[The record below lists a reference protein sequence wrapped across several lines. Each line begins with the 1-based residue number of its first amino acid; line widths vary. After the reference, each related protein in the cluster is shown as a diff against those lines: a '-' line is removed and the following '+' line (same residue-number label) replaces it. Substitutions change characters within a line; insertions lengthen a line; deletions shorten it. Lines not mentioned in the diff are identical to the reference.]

1 MDKAG
6 RRSPVAFSMV
16 ITIIFSMPVFT
27 VAGDPAPADSV
38 KIGLVLSAGGA
49 LGLAHVGV
57 LKVLER
63 EGINVSCISA
73 NSMGSIIGSLYAAGY
88 TATQIESIALG
99 IDWKKMIV
107 FGLPSGVNQHPGT
120 RQRLGYLVSLE
131 HHGFSPA
138 LPSGVANLQ
147 NVEFF
152 LAQHLARPEYDAGGN
167 YDSLAIP
174 LRLIAV
180 DLNSG
185 RKITFCSGSLV
196 KAIRGSIAIP
206 GVFAPSMF
214 TNMRLVD
221 GGVMQYLPV
230 EPIKEM
236 EPDLIIASLTIK
248 QNEQAGVSM
257 IDIISR
263 TTSMF
268 GISDIEKQKKIANI
282 LIEPDL
288 SQFDATNY
296 DQAKELI
303 AVGEQTAEMALDGIR
318 ESIAGRTIIKAK
330 KEITHRPLPFVR
342 KISFE
347 GMKTLSAKK
356 ISRILKII
364 PGSQLDFDA
373 FIKDLIKLYETGLFE
388 HVDYRLHD
396 GGDSVEITIEVH
408 ERDFGYYLLGLRY
421 DNYDNATIGLEMGI
435 DNIGG
440 SSFGASGI
448 ATLGEPSEYRVRIE
462 YLNPQYT
469 TLFGHIDPFWSSI
482 DRSYYD
488 GSGWVA
494 DYNIDCRGAASE
506 INCNLGYDTYVGFGF
521 KAHQALYRFP
531 QLAVFDTLPMD
542 EWIIGPTIS
551 VEQNDEAGCDLSS
564 DNNFVRIEWQYAGSL
579 FHSRA
584 EFIRIALITDANK
597 PLFGRFSTSGVL
609 CAGASAG
616 DLPWSERFY
625 TGGASFVGYR
635 LEHVM
640 SRQKLTSNV
649 SLNYRVLGTA
659 RSRTFSLYLRL
670 VGAAGLTSDIT
681 NILNITDPLSL
692 DYHYGCGIGI
702 WMDTPIGPVQLTTGA
717 TDPQWGDGFKCKT
730 AAIFFSIG
738 RDFRY
743 TK

>member
-1 MDKAG
+1 MD
-6 RRSPVAFSMV
+6 RERCRSLVGVSLALA
-16 ITIIFSMPVFT
+16 IFFTMPVFT
-27 VAGDPAPADSV
+27 AAEDPVPADSV
-38 KIGLVLSAGGA
+38 RIGLVLSAGGA
-49 LGLAHVGV
+49 LGLAHIGV

-63 EGINVSCISA
+63 EGITISCISA

-88 TATQIESIALG
+88 TAAQIESIALG
-99 IDWKKMIV
+99 IDWKKMII
-107 FGLPSGVNQHPGT
+107 FGLPSGINQHPGT
-120 RQRLGYLVSLE
+120 QQRLGYLLYLE
-131 HHGFSPA
+131 HHQFSPA

-152 LAQHLARPEYDAGGN
+152 LARHLARPEYDAGGN

-185 RKITFCSGSLV
+185 HKITFCSGSLV

-206 GVFAPSMF
+206 GVFSPSMF

-236 EPDLIIASLTIK
+236 GPDLIIASLTVK
-248 QNEQAGVSM
+248 QNTQVGVSM
-257 IDIISR
+257 IDVISR
-263 TTSMF
+263 TTSMI
-268 GISDIEKQKKIANI
+268 GISDIEKQKQIANI
-282 LIEPDL
+282 LIEPDF
-288 SQFDATNY
+288 SRFDANNY
-296 DQAKELI
+296 EQAKELI
-303 AVGEQTAEMALDGIR
+303 AVGEQTAEKALPALR
-318 ESIAGRTIIKAK
+318 ESIAGRAVINAK
-330 KEITHRPLPFVR
+330 KEIPHRPLPVVS

-347 GMKTLSAKK
+347 GMKILSAKK
-356 ISRILKII
+356 LARILETK
-364 PGSQLDFDA
+364 PGSELDFDL
-373 FIKDLIKLYETGLFE
+373 FIKDLVRLYETGLFE
-388 HVDYRLHD
+388 HVDYHLHD
-396 GGDSVEITIEVH
+396 AGDSVEIAIEVH

-435 DNIGG
+435 DNIRG
-440 SSFGASGI
+440 SSIGACGI
-448 ATLGEPSEYRVRIE
+448 ATLGDPAEYRVHIE

-469 TLFGHIDPFWSSI
+469 RWFGHIDPFWSSV
-482 DRSYYD
+482 DRSYYND
-488 GSGWVA
+488 SGWIA
-494 DYNIDCRGAASE
+494 DYNVDRRGAAAE
-506 INCNLGYDTYVGFGF
+506 VTCNFGYDTYMGFGF
-521 KAHQALYRFP
+521 KAHQAMYRFP
-531 QLAVFDTLPMD
+531 QLAEFDALPAD

-564 DNNFVRIEWQYAGSL
+564 DNNFVRIDWQYAGSL
-579 FHSRA
+579 FHSRT

-635 LEHVM
+635 LEHVT

-649 SLNYRVLGTA
+649 SLNYRILGTA
-659 RSRTFSLYLRL
+659 QSRSFSLYLRL
-670 VGAAGLTSDIT
+670 VGAAGFTSDIT
-681 NILNITDPLSL
+681 NILNITDPFSL

-702 WMDTPIGPVQLTTGA
+702 WMDTPIGPVQITAGGTR
-717 TDPQWGDGFKCKT
+717 PRWNDGLEFNT
-730 AAIFFSIG
+730 AALFFSIG

>member
-1 MDKAG
+1 MRTW
-6 RRSPVAFSMV
+6 RRSL
-16 ITIIFSMPVFT
+16 IIFATGAFVIIAAPVYT
-27 VAGDPAPADSV
+27 PAQGSVVTDSV

-49 LGLAHVGV
+49 LGLAHIGV

-63 EGINVSCISA
+63 EGISISCISA

-88 TATQIESIALG
+88 TAAQIESIALS

-120 RQRLGYLVSLE
+120 RQRLGYLVKLE

-138 LPSGVANLQ
+138 LPSGVADLQ

-152 LAQHLARPEYDAGGN
+152 LARHLARPEYDAGYN

-206 GVFAPSMF
+206 GVFAPSLLA
-214 TNMRLVD
+214 NMRLVD

-236 EPDLIIASLTIK
+236 GPELIIASLTVK
-248 QNEQAGVSM
+248 PNEQAGVSM
-257 IDIISR
+257 IDVISR
-263 TTSMF
+263 TTSMI
-268 GISDIEKQKKIANI
+268 GISDIEKQKRIANI

-288 SQFDATNY
+288 SRFDANNY
-296 DQAKELI
+296 EQAKELI
-303 AVGEQTAEMALDGIR
+303 AVGEQTAEKALPALR
-318 ESIAGRTIIKAK
+318 EGIAGRTVINAK
-330 KEITHRPLPFVR
+330 KEIPHRPLPVVGA
-342 KISFE
+342 ISFE

-356 ISRILKII
+356 LSRILKTK
-364 PGSQLDFDA
+364 PGRVLDFDV
-373 FIKDLIKLYETGLFE
+373 FIKDLVKLHETGLFE
-388 HVDYRLHD
+388 HVDYHLLD
-396 GGDSVEITIEVH
+396 AGDSVEIVIELH

-421 DNYDNATIGLEMGI
+421 DNFDNATIGLEMGI

-440 SSFGASGI
+440 GSVGACGI
-448 ATLGEPSEYRVRIE
+448 AALGEPNEYRVRIE
-462 YLNPQYT
+462 YLNPQYMT
-469 TLFGHIDPFWSSI
+469 FFGHIDPFWSST

-488 GSGWVA
+488 DAGWVA
-494 DYNIDCRGAASE
+494 DYNVDCRGVDAE
-506 INCNLGYDTYVGFGF
+506 TNCNLGYDTYAGFGIR
-521 KAHQALYRFP
+521 AHQVMYQFP
-531 QLAVFDTLPMD
+531 QLARFDTLPVN

-551 VEQNDEAGCDLSS
+551 IEQNDEAGCDLSS
-564 DNNFVRIEWQYAGSL
+564 ANNFVRIDWQYAGSL
-579 FHSRA
+579 FHSRT

-635 LEHVM
+635 LEHVT

-649 SLNYRVLGTA
+649 SLNYRVLGGA
-659 RSRTFSLYLRL
+659 RSRAFSLYLRL
-670 VGAAGLTSDIT
+670 VGAAGFTSNIT
-681 NILNITDPLSL
+681 NILKITDPLSL

-702 WMDTPIGPVQLTTGA
+702 WMDTPIGPMQIMAGGTK
-717 TDPQWGDGFKCKT
+717 PKWNDGLKFNT
-730 AAIFFSIG
+730 AAVFFSIG